1 MQYNSLDNI
10 LYNTQYFGLTQ
21 LKQLVTRLGARP
33 VVLDQDKNQIAILE
47 NCIEAKIEQEVA
59 GIDEI
64 TFSLP
69 MSDKKRSL
77 IANEGYI
84 QMFDTIY
91 VIREI
96 VDYKKSRT
104 TEVYAEAIWYDIQYT
119 EPLTVLSWTEVSAG
133 AMLTDTLKGTGWR
146 VGTVEITTKRTL
158 NIESTDTNRLEALR
172 KIESLYD
179 GELWF
184 DTQAK
189 TVSLKKPIGAFTGAS
204 IMYDK
209 NADSI
214 DAYYDTKDLITK
226 LYLKGKNGLTIAD
239 ANNGVEYL
247 ENYSY
252 TDSVRVRSMSDER
265 YTNPFTLKE
274 VGETA
279 LEYLSKPRVSY
290 NVKMAEVVNQAKLP
304 HEAMFI
310 GGTVRMYDKEL
321 KLDATTRIMKWTYNV
336 IEPWRT
342 ELTLES
348 KAKTLSDLLTGVDN
362 TGESFDSGSTVDKA
376 EMLNLSVFNYLMNSR
391 GDDGFAYWV
400 NTGWESDPVN
410 GYSGNA
416 SFKAVG
422 EKGVEKVMAQ
432 TVRPST
438 RDTYALS
445 FRAYAES
452 IVKAND
458 TKVGVEVV
466 VRYEDGTEDEPRFI
480 TLIT

>member
-1 MQYNSLDNI
+1 M
-10 LYNTQYFGLTQ
+10 YNTQYFGLTQ

-33 VVLDQDKNQIAILE
+33 VVLDQNKNQVAILE

-59 GIDEI
+59 GMDEI

-69 MSDKKRSL
+69 MSDKKRKL
-77 IANEGYI
+77 IANEGYV

-96 VDYKKSRT
+96 IDYKKART
-104 TEVYAEAIWYDIQYT
+104 TEVYGEAIWYDIQYT
-119 EPLTVLSWTEVSAG
+119 EPLVVLKWTEVNAG
-133 AMLTDTLKGTGWR
+133 VMLTDTLKDTGWR
-146 VGTVEITTKRTL
+146 VGTVEITTKRSL

-172 KIESLYD
+172 KIESVYD
-179 GELWF
+179 GELVF

-189 TVSLKKPIGAFTGAS
+189 TVSLKKPVGKFTGAS

-214 DAYYDTKDLITK
+214 DAHYDTKDMITK
-226 LYLKGKNGLTIAD
+226 LYLKGKNGMTIAE
-239 ANNGVEYL
+239 ANGGVPFL

-252 TDSVRVRSMSDER
+252 TKAVRVRSMSDER
-265 YTNPFTLKE
+265 YTNPYTLKDAG
-274 VGETA
+274 VTA

-290 NVKMAEVVNQAKLP
+290 SVKMAEVVNQAKLP

-321 KLDATTRIMKWTYNV
+321 NLDTETRIMKWTYNV

-362 TGESFDSGSTVDKA
+362 LGDSAQSAETVDKA
-376 EMLNLSVFNYLMNSR
+376 EMLNLAVFNYLLNSR
-391 GDDGFAYWV
+391 ADEGFKYW
-400 NTGWESDPVN
+400 TQYGGWTIDAVN
-410 GYSGNA
+410 GSSGNA
-416 SFKAVG
+416 SFSADG
-422 EKGVEKVMAQ
+422 ALGIERMLEQ

-438 RDTYALS
+438 QESYALS
-445 FRAYAES
+445 FKTQADITA
-452 IVKAND
+452 KGANA
-458 TKVGVEVV
+458 KVGIEIVV
-466 VRYEDGTEDEPRFI
+466 NYDDGTSDDPKFI
-480 TLIT
+480 SLI